1 MIGKLR
7 PRARILT
14 DRQDELR
21 ERALG
26 IIQALSQVINRFPA
40 AEDDANLLR
49 DAAERLRALFLLVLV
64 GEFNSGKSAL
74 INALL
79 GETVMP
85 EGVTP
90 TTSAIHV
97 LRYGESPNEMI
108 GADSIIE
115 HTYPSPFLEDV
126 SLVDTPGTNAII
138 REHEALS
145 QEFVPRADLVLFV
158 TSADRP
164 FTESERQFMLEI
176 RDWGKKI
183 VVVLNKIDLLQSP
196 EDLAKVIDFIRANA
210 HRLLGLEPEIFPVSA
225 REARRAQFTEDPAER
240 ERLWDE
246 SRFAPFSRFVIESLD
261 EETRIRLK
269 LLSPLGIAGRLS
281 ARYRGIAANR
291 LGTLERDIETIE
303 RIEQR
308 IKSYR
313 TEMETDFSGYLA
325 RIEAII
331 YRFNDRADQFFDQTI
346 RLGRVLDLLNRDRI
360 RQEFKDQVVSDT
372 ERQIDDTV
380 AELID
385 WMVARDLQMWQ
396 AVTEFIDRRQLDRHQ
411 EEVIGEGPSQFHYD
425 RQALLSSISHRA
437 GDIVDRYDP
446 HHEGRLISDSVH
458 SAVTQTALTE
468 VGAVS
473 VGAAVIAMATTASMD
488 VTGIL
493 AAVTIGGL
501 GLLILPAR
509 KRQARSLLRKR
520 SAELNQR
527 LSEALRDQFQREI
540 DRSIARVRNA
550 VAPYESFVTGE
561 RDKLLRVSDE
571 LDAIDRDI
579 TELRRV
585 VES

>member
-1 MIGKLR
+1 MIGRLR

-14 DRQDELR
+14 DRQEELR

-26 IIQALSQVINRFPA
+26 IIQELSQVIALFPA

-49 DAAERLRALFLLVLV
+49 DAVERLRALFLLVIV

-97 LRYGESPNEMI
+97 LRYGESPSEMI
-108 GADSIIE
+108 GPDSIIE
-115 HTYPSPFLEDV
+115 HVYPAPFLEDV

-145 QEFVPRADLVLFV
+145 QEFVPRADLVIFV

-164 FTESERQFMLEI
+164 FTESERQFMVEI
-176 RDWGKKI
+176 RNWGKKI
-183 VVVLNKIDLLQSP
+183 VVILNKVDLLQSP
-196 EDLAKVIDFIRANA
+196 EDLAKVMDFIHANT
-210 HRLLGLEPEIFPVSA
+210 HRLLGLEPQIFALSA
-225 REARRAQFTEDPAER
+225 REARRSQLTDDPAER
-240 ERLWDE
+240 DRLWEE
-246 SRFAPFSRFVIESLD
+246 SHFGPFARFVIESLD
-261 EETRIRLK
+261 EETRVRLK
-269 LLSPLGIAGRLS
+269 LLSPLGIADRL
-281 ARYRGIAANR
+281 ADRYRGIATDR

-308 IKSYR
+308 IESYR
-313 TEMETDFSGYLA
+313 TEMEADFTGYLA
-325 RIEAII
+325 RIEAIVH
-331 YRFNDRADQFFDQTI
+331 RFNDRADQFFDQTI
-346 RLGRVLDLLNRDRI
+346 RLGRVLDLFNRDRI
-360 RQEFKDQVVSDT
+360 QQEFKDQVVSDT

-385 WMVARDLQMWQ
+385 WMVGRDLQMWQ
-396 AVTEFIDRRQLDRHQ
+396 AVTDFIDRRQLDRHQ
-411 EEVIGEGPSQFHYD
+411 EEVIGEGPGQFHYD

-446 HHEGRLISDSVH
+446 HQEGQLISESVR

-473 VGAAVIAMATTASMD
+473 VGAVVIAMATTAAMD

-501 GLLILPAR
+501 GLLILPIR
-509 KRQARSLLRKR
+509 KRHARDLLRRR
-520 SAELNQR
+520 SAELSQR
-527 LSEALRDQFQREI
+527 LSEALQDQFQREI
-540 DRSIARVRNA
+540 NRSIARVRNA

-561 RDKLLRVSDE
+561 RDKLQQVN
-571 LDAIDRDI
+571 DALEGIDRDI
-579 TELRRV
+579 ADLRRV

>member
-14 DRQDELR
+14 DRQEELR

-26 IIQALSQVINRFPA
+26 IIQELSQVISQFPA

-49 DAAERLRALFLLVLV
+49 DAAERLQALFLLVIV

-108 GADSIIE
+108 GAGSIIE
-115 HTYPSPFLEDV
+115 HTYPAPFLVDV
-126 SLVDTPGTNAII
+126 NLVDTPGTNAII

-164 FTESERQFMLEI
+164 FTESERQFMVEI
-176 RDWGKKI
+176 RNWGKKI
-183 VVVLNKIDLLQSP
+183 VVVLNKVDLLQSP
-196 EDLAKVIDFIRANA
+196 EDVAKVMDFIRANA

-225 REARRAQFTEDPAER
+225 RKARRSQLTEDPVER
-240 ERLWDE
+240 DRLWEE
-246 SRFAPFSRFVIESLD
+246 SQFAPFSRFVIESLD
-261 EETRIRLK
+261 EETRVRLK
-269 LLSPLGIAGRLS
+269 LLSPLGIADRLT
-281 ARYRGIAANR
+281 ARYRGIAADR

-303 RIEQR
+303 RIDQR
-308 IKSYR
+308 IAAYR
-313 TEMETDFSGYLA
+313 TEMETDFAGYLA
-325 RIEAII
+325 RIESILH
-331 YRFNDRADQFFDQTI
+331 RFNDRADQFFEQTI
-346 RLGRVLDLLNRDRI
+346 RLGRLLDLLNRDRI
-360 RQEFKDQVVSDT
+360 QQEFKEQVVSDT

-385 WMVARDLQMWQ
+385 WMVGRDLQMWQ
-396 AVTEFIDRRQLDRHQ
+396 AVTDFIDRRQLDRHQ
-411 EEVIGEGPSQFHYD
+411 EEVIGEGPGQFHYD
-425 RQALLSSISHRA
+425 RQALLSSVSHRA

-446 HHEGRLISDSVH
+446 QHEGRLISESVH

-473 VGAAVIAMATTASMD
+473 LGAAVIAMATTVTMD

-493 AAVTIGGL
+493 AAAFIGGL

-509 KRQARSLLRKR
+509 KRQARNLLRKR

-527 LSEALRDQFQREI
+527 LSEALQDQFHREI

-550 VAPYESFVTGE
+550 VAPYASFVNGE
-561 RDKLLRVSDE
+561 RDKLRRVN
-571 LDAIDRDI
+571 DALEGIDRDI

-585 VES
+585 VEG

>member
-14 DRQDELR
+14 DRQEELR

-26 IIQALSQVINRFPA
+26 IIQELSQVISQFPA

-49 DAAERLRALFLLVLV
+49 DAAERLRALFLLVIV

-115 HTYPSPFLEDV
+115 HTYPAPFLVDV
-126 SLVDTPGTNAII
+126 NLVDTPGTNAII

-164 FTESERQFMLEI
+164 FTESERQFMVEI
-176 RDWGKKI
+176 RNWGKKI
-183 VVVLNKIDLLQSP
+183 VVVLNKVDLLQSP
-196 EDLAKVIDFIRANA
+196 EDVAKVMDFIRANA

-225 REARRAQFTEDPAER
+225 RKARRSQLTEDPVER
-240 ERLWDE
+240 DRLWEE
-246 SRFAPFSRFVIESLD
+246 SQFAPFSRFVIESLD
-261 EETRIRLK
+261 EETRVRLK
-269 LLSPLGIAGRLS
+269 LLSPLGIADRLTT
-281 ARYRGIAANR
+281 RYRGIAADR

-308 IKSYR
+308 IAAYR
-313 TEMETDFSGYLA
+313 TEMEADFAGYLA
-325 RIEAII
+325 RIESIVH
-331 YRFNDRADQFFDQTI
+331 RFNDRADQFFEQTI
-346 RLGRVLDLLNRDRI
+346 RLGRVLDLLNRDRVQ
-360 RQEFKDQVVSDT
+360 QEFKDQVVSDT

-385 WMVARDLQMWQ
+385 WMVGRDLQMWQ
-396 AVTEFIDRRQLDRHQ
+396 AVTDFIDRRQLDRHQ
-411 EEVIGEGPSQFHYD
+411 EEVIGEGPGQFHYD
-425 RQALLSSISHRA
+425 RQALLSSVSHRA

-446 HHEGRLISDSVH
+446 HHEGRLISDSVR
-458 SAVTQTALTE
+458 SAVTQTALAE

-473 VGAAVIAMATTASMD
+473 VGAAVIAMATTATMD

-493 AAVTIGGL
+493 AALTIGGL

-509 KRQARSLLRKR
+509 KRHARSLLRKR

-527 LSEALRDQFQREI
+527 LAEALQDQFHREI

-550 VAPYESFVTGE
+550 VAPYASFVNGE
-561 RDKLLRVSDE
+561 RDKLRRVN
-571 LDAIDRDI
+571 DALEGIDRDI

-585 VES
+585 VEG

>member
-1 MIGKLR
+1 MIGKLK

-14 DRQDELR
+14 DRQEELR
-21 ERALG
+21 ERALR
-26 IIQALSQVINRFPA
+26 IIEELSQVISQFPA
-40 AEDDANLLR
+40 ADDDAKLLR
-49 DAAERLRALFLLVLV
+49 DAAERLRALFLLVIV

-97 LRYGESPNEMI
+97 LCYGESPNELMSA
-108 GADSIIE
+108 GSIIE
-115 HTYPSPFLEDV
+115 HLYPAPFLQDV
-126 SLVDTPGTNAII
+126 NLVDTPGTNAII

-164 FTESERQFMLEI
+164 FTESERQFMVEI
-176 RDWGKKI
+176 RNWGKKI
-183 VVVLNKIDLLQSP
+183 VVVLNKVDLLQSP
-196 EDLAKVIDFIRANA
+196 EDLAKVVDFIRANS

-225 REARRAQFTEDPAER
+225 RKARLAQLTDDPAQHDQLLE
-240 ERLWDE
+240 E

-261 EETRIRLK
+261 EETRVRLK
-269 LLSPLGIAGRLS
+269 LLSPLGIADRLT
-281 ARYRGIAANR
+281 ARYRGIAADR

-303 RIEQR
+303 RIDQR
-308 IKSYR
+308 IGAYR
-313 TEMETDFSGYLA
+313 TEMESDFSGYLA
-325 RIEAII
+325 RIESIVH
-331 YRFNDRADQFFDQTI
+331 RFNDRADQFFEQTI

-360 RQEFKDQVVSDT
+360 QQEFKDQVVSDT

-385 WMVARDLQMWQ
+385 WMVGRDLQMWQ
-396 AVTEFIDRRQLDRHQ
+396 AVTDFIDRRQLDRHQ
-411 EEVIGEGPSQFHYD
+411 EEVIGEGPGQFHYD
-425 RQALLSSISHRA
+425 RQALLSSVSHRA

-446 HHEGRLISDSVH
+446 HHEGRLISESVR
-458 SAVTQTALTE
+458 SAVTQTALAE

-509 KRQARSLLRKR
+509 KRQARSLLRNR

-527 LSEALRDQFQREI
+527 LAEALQDQFQREI
-540 DRSIARVRNA
+540 ARSIARVRNA
-550 VAPYESFVTGE
+550 VAPYASFVTGE
-561 RDKLLRVSDE
+561 RDKLRRVNVALE
-571 LDAIDRDI
+571 GIDRDI
-579 TELRRV
+579 TDLRRV
-585 VES
+585 VEG

>member
-14 DRQDELR
+14 DRQEELR

-26 IIQALSQVINRFPA
+26 IIQELSQVISQFPA

-49 DAAERLRALFLLVLV
+49 DAAERLRALFLLVIV

-108 GADSIIE
+108 GAASIIE
-115 HTYPSPFLEDV
+115 HSYPAPFLVDV
-126 SLVDTPGTNAII
+126 NLVDTPGTNAII

-164 FTESERQFMLEI
+164 FTESERQFMVEI
-176 RDWGKKI
+176 RNWGKKI
-183 VVVLNKIDLLQSP
+183 VVVLNKVDLLQSP
-196 EDLAKVIDFIRANA
+196 EDVAKVMDFIRANA

-225 REARRAQFTEDPAER
+225 RKARRSQLTEDQAER
-240 ERLWDE
+240 DRLWEE
-246 SRFAPFSRFVIESLD
+246 SHFAPFSRFVIESLD
-261 EETRIRLK
+261 EETRVRLK
-269 LLSPLGIAGRLS
+269 LLSPLGIADRLT
-281 ARYRGIAANR
+281 ARYHGIAADR

-303 RIEQR
+303 RIDQR
-308 IKSYR
+308 IAAYR
-313 TEMETDFSGYLA
+313 TEMETDFAGYLA
-325 RIEAII
+325 RIESIVH
-331 YRFNDRADQFFDQTI
+331 RFNDRADQFFEQTI
-346 RLGRVLDLLNRDRI
+346 RIGRVLDLLNRDRI
-360 RQEFKDQVVSDT
+360 QQEFKEQVVSDT

-385 WMVARDLQMWQ
+385 WMVGRDLQMWQ
-396 AVTEFIDRRQLDRHQ
+396 AVTDFIDRRQLDRHQ
-411 EEVIGEGPSQFHYD
+411 EEVIGEGPGQFHYD
-425 RQALLSSISHRA
+425 RQALLSSVSHRA

-446 HHEGRLISDSVH
+446 QHEGRIISDSVR
-458 SAVTQTALTE
+458 SAVTQTALAE

-473 VGAAVIAMATTASMD
+473 VGAAVIAMATTATMD

-493 AAVTIGGL
+493 AAITIGGL

-509 KRQARSLLRKR
+509 KRTARSLLRKR

-527 LSEALRDQFQREI
+527 LAEALQDQFHREI

-550 VAPYESFVTGE
+550 VAPYASFVNGE
-561 RDKLLRVSDE
+561 RDKLRRVNNALE
-571 LDAIDRDI
+571 GIDRNI
-579 TELRRV
+579 IELRRV
-585 VES
+585 VEG